1 MFATGIYSHIL
12 FKDSES
18 LSVGEYSDSNVALL
32 ILAISVSKAI
42 IQEDGSL
49 DYNKINYNI
58 IAEKLQSSDLSN
70 MEAYLKNDSYI
81 TVESKS
87 GNCIKIIKK
96 DSYFLITYW
105 KKYPGY
111 CTDQISFTL
120 TVEQLRR
127 II

>member
-70 MEAYLKNDSYI
+70 IEAYLKNDSYI

-111 CTDQISFTL
+111 CTDQVSFTL
-120 TVEQLRR
+120 TVEQLRS

>member
-42 IQEDGSL
+42 IQKDGSL